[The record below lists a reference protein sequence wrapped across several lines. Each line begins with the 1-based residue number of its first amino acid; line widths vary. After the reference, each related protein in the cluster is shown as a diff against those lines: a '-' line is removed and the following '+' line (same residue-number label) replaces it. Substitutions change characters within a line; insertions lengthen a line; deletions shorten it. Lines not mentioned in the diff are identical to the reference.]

1 MAVKRKEEEEEE
13 VKRKNRRGKRKK
25 RRNRKKKEWGGEKKE
40 QEKEEEERI
49 VVIYYENIRKPR
61 KLHPV
66 ALVTILMTSANSCT
80 LTKMLKSPESKWKT
94 VSFPKSCKTGLSQI
108 RLWYKGLSF

>member
-13 VKRKNRRGKRKK
+13 IKRKNRSGRRKK
-25 RRNRKKKEWGGEKKE
+25 RRNREKKKEWGGEKE
-40 QEKEEEERI
+40 QEEEEERI

-61 KLHPV
+61 KLHSV

-94 VSFPKSCKTGLSQI
+94 VTFPKSCKTELSQI